1 MNAAA
6 VWLFETPRLFAR
18 RLVGA
23 DAGMMHAVYGD
34 AGNMRW
40 VGDGRPLDRS
50 QCVYWIEVT
59 HRNYATRGY
68 GMLALVAR
76 DSGDIVGFGGLV
88 HPGGQPEAE
97 IKYALRPEYH
107 GMGFATEAAAG
118 LLGYGAAVHGIRRVI
133 ATVAPGNLASQ
144 RVLQKAGMRQGELR
158 RNDDGS
164 FTQFFFWHAD
174 PSAPAGHP

>member
-1 MNAAA
+1 MNAAS
-6 VWLFETPRLFAR
+6 VSLFETPRLFAR
-18 RLVGA
+18 RVIAA

-34 AGNMRW
+34 AVNMRW
-40 VGDGRPLDRS
+40 VGDGQPLDRS

-68 GMLALVAR
+68 GMLTFVAR

-107 GMGFATEAAAG
+107 GRGLATEAAAG
-118 LLGYGAAVHGIRRVI
+118 LLEYGAAAHGIRFVI
-133 ATVAPGNLASQ
+133 ATVAPENLASQ
-144 RVLQKAGMRQGELR
+144 RVLLKAGMQQGELR

-164 FTQFFFWHAD
+164 FTQYFFWHAG
-174 PSAPAGHP
+174 PQAAAARS